1 MTNVL
6 VIVADDM
13 RYDHLPYLPNVRRLI
28 QQPGRTF
35 TGARCNV
42 ALCQPNRVGLLTGQ
56 LSRDHG
62 ELGIGYNAP
71 VFEDHDNTLGAW
83 AAAGGARTGLLGKY
97 VNYWD
102 GPWPGGGIAAPKGW
116 DTWRQLT
123 TYQTAADWD
132 VRKQTDPYRITGV
145 FQTDYLADEARAFLD
160 GSQPWF
166 CLLTPQQPH
175 SPFAPHPKD
184 LHAWS
189 HARFRQVP
197 VPDATAKPDWVRN
210 RFPLSDAEWSL
221 LQQGFRGRLRE
232 LTAVDRLV
240 GEVVAHL
247 EEREQLDDTV
257 IVFSSDNGV
266 HQGEQ
271 RRSGDG
277 TKAGPY
283 DVGLRVPLLVRG
295 PGFPPG
301 PPVDAPSYPMQDINA
316 TVLAL
321 TGGEAGLPHQAGLDL
336 RDLLE
341 PGAHAQRTLLHEI
354 GPEGFDATGDGV
366 TTGPRHE
373 LGYWKL
379 FRYPSVRSKA
389 PGPRSYELYDLAA
402 DPDELVN
409 LADVPERR
417 RVRDALERELDA
429 LLEA

>member
-13 RYDHLPYLPNVRRLI
+13 RVDHLPYLANVRRLI

-62 ELGIGYNAP
+62 ELSIGYNAP
-71 VFEDHDNTLGAW
+71 TFEDHDNTIGAW
-83 AAAGGARTGLLGKY
+83 AADAGLRTGLLGKY

-102 GPWPGGGIAAPKGW
+102 GPWPGGGIAAPRGW

-123 TYQTAADWD
+123 LYRTAADWD
-132 VRKQTDPYRITGV
+132 VRKEEDPFRIEGV
-145 FQTDYLADEARAFLD
+145 FQTDYLAQEARAFLD
-160 GSQPWF
+160 GDGPWF
-166 CLLTPQQPH
+166 CCLTPQQPH

-189 HARFRQVP
+189 HARCRQVP
-197 VPDATAKPDWVRN
+197 VPDASAKPPWVKD
-210 RFPLSDAEWSL
+210 RFPIGAAEWSL
-221 LQQGFRGRLRE
+221 IQQGFRGRLRE

-240 GEVVAHL
+240 GEVVEAL
-247 EEREQLDDTV
+247 EERGQLDDTV
-257 IVFSSDNGV
+257 IIFTSDNGV

-283 DVGLRVPLLVRG
+283 DPGLRVPLVIRG

-301 PPVDAPSYPMQDINA
+301 PAVDAPVYPMQDINA

-321 TGGEAGLPHQAGLDL
+321 AGGKAGLPHQAGLDL
-336 RDLLE
+336 RELLDPAAE
-341 PGAHAQRTLLHEI
+341 RQRTLLHEI

-366 TTGPRHE
+366 TTGPRHD
-373 LGYWKL
+373 LGHVKL
-379 FRYPSVRSKA
+379 FRYPSVRSGGDT
-389 PGPRSYELYDLAA
+389 PPMYELYDLAA

-409 LADVPERR
+409 LAEVPAHRR
-417 RVRDALERELDA
+417 TRDALERELDA